1 MARKSK
7 KKNPETYTE
16 EQLAKIEEH
25 IEKYFG
31 QIENYYQEKDTD
43 DIKLNIY
50 IIPPTPKRRNITL
63 VTGGMGAHKMNVPK
77 SLDDQK
83 LQRAELIITLP
94 PGWKLD
100 SEDIE
105 LYWPLHLIKILS
117 RLPIEENAWL
127 GWGHTVDYCS
137 NFAPNTELSG
147 VILTNPPFG
156 KGSGI
161 CKFSEDDEVNFYQ
174 VIPIYNNEIEFKNKN
189 GASALLRELFS
200 ETGHIVDIDRSP
212 VIPDDFQNIIDRVD
226 DHSCKIDEKE
236 LDLPDICG
244 ANHIAAFFRWA
255 MEHNMI
261 CDEFS
266 EFFSDE
272 LPLLRQGEYDIRR
285 FIINSLGGELTM
297 DIFTEEGQSFAEY
310 YYDFY
315 HDDDE
320 PCYPGDVD
328 TMAMEYFGEE
338 RYNCEEF
345 GDEAYLFVPYN
356 NDYYKAM
363 SKFIDKNYNDFKRL
377 NN

>member
-7 KKNPETYTE
+7 KKTPETYTE

-63 VTGGMGAHKMNVPK
+63 VTGGMGAHKMNVPE

-83 LQRAELIITLP
+83 LQRAELIIILP

-226 DHSCKIDEKE
+226 DHSCKINEKE